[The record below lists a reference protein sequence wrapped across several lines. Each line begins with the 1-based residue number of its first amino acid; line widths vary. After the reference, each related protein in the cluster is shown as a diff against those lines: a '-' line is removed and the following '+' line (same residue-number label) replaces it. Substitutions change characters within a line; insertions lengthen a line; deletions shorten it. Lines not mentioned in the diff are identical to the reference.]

1 MNTDYMQY
9 SRGIIGFCISRHHPL
24 AVNKKKAYYY
34 KHILQVGHHTV
45 KNNHFNHSKQGYKQ
59 KDAYIATQGPLQN
72 TVEDFWRMMWEYQCG
87 CIVML
92 CELEEDGQV

>member
-1 MNTDYMQY
+1 MKIAT
-9 SRGIIGFCISRHHPL
+9 
-24 AVNKKKAYYY
+24 
-34 KHILQVGHHTV
+34 
-45 KNNHFNHSKQGYKQ
+45 NHSEQDYKR

-92 CELEEDGQV
+92 CQLEEDEEVSTTVLLLLCFLQVVYVCRRAVIATGQRRWGR